1 MPKKPTGMSKPASAM
16 WDEIGPELLRVG
28 TLTLVDGQAFFQ
40 YCETAALEARLQREV
55 NRLKSLTQKAP
66 SGYDQIHPLVAQ
78 LNRTRED
85 LDRFHRKFGI
95 TAGVRGDEGVPVA
108 QPTTGRAH
116 DDAKEFF
123 GRRAS
128 PRQVP
133 ADVPDP
139 SGPIPLR
146 PRAGGSRL

>member
-1 MPKKPTGMSKPASAM
+1 MPPKPVGMSRYASAM
-16 WDEIGPELLRVG
+16 WDRIGPELLRVG
-28 TLTLVDGQAFFQ
+28 TLTIVDGQPFFS
-40 YCETAALEARLQREV
+40 YCELAALESRIQREV
-55 NRLKSLTQKAP
+55 NALKKLTQKAP

-108 QPTTGRAH
+108 PPTTGAAH

-123 GRRAS
+123 GRRAVS
-128 PRQVP
+128 RQAP
-133 ADVPDP
+133 ADVAGAQ
-139 SGPIPLR
+139 GPIPLR
-146 PRAGGSRL
+146 PRAS